1 MDPNY
6 DHWMDFFGK
15 DGLETEVREYLIDEW
30 MIDLDGLPHKT
41 RKQALEIVH
50 LMRGKDNAPN
60 IAGKVAME
68 VITLGDLLRN
78 PTPRD

>member
-6 DHWMDFFGK
+6 DHWMDFFGD

-60 IAGKVAME
+60 IAGRIGMD

-78 PTPRD
+78 PHGKD